1 MYGAS
6 SVAEDPGPPGM
17 YQKGSPSLSEPVAGN
32 TTILSGILRPAF
44 ATRSSNTSYRPH
56 KTFSFVP
63 SLAPLTSQ
71 GSSEIDFDFSAS
83 IKKFWPD
90 WAKDKNN
97 RLKRSVAVLSIGSG
111 PF

>member
-6 SVAEDPGPPGM
+6 SVAEEPGPPGK

-32 TTILSGILRPAF
+32 TTILSDIFRPAF

-63 SLAPLTSQ
+63 SLTPLTSQ
-71 GSSEIDFDFSAS
+71 GSREMDFEFSS
-83 IKKFWPD
+83 RPKKLLPG
-90 WAKDKNN
+90 WAKDKIN
-97 RLKRSVAVLSIGSG
+97 RVKRNTEVLSIGS
-111 PF
+111 